1 MYPICTGVQGPPRQS
16 LIKGKT
22 VLVNELVSKQHLYL
36 SRVWMGDWRT
46 VENRSHRLV
55 LMTSS
60 YGFTMAELYVAIS
73 VSKN

>member
-36 SRVWMGDWRT
+36 SRVWMGDFGGQWST
-46 VENRSHRLV
+46 GH
-55 LMTSS
+55 TD
-60 YGFTMAELYVAIS
+60 
-73 VSKN
+73 